1 MKAAV
6 WYGHKDIRVEDVPEP
21 KIKDNMVKIKVAYAG
36 ICGTDKHEY
45 LGPNFIPAQKPHR
58 LTGRTAP
65 LIMGHEFT
73 GEIVEI
79 GPGVKGW
86 KIGERVSASGS
97 LVCGQ
102 CDYCQIGKYNICE
115 KLGFNGVSDDGAFA
129 EYIVVP
135 SYQLIR
141 IPDEVSLRDA
151 VLAEPLAC
159 GIHASKL
166 IGDLKGKRIVIVG
179 TGMIAV
185 SCLIAAK
192 AKGAESILVIGRNSK
207 KTNLIKKIGAE
218 FISTKEI
225 DVVTYVKEWSEN
237 KMADVVFECV
247 GTDSTLDLSI
257 KTAKNAGIIMVMG
270 VFEKKPIIDMNLLQ
284 EGEKIIMTSQ
294 AYVDEMIEA
303 LEYIKQGIVPC
314 EDVITSEIAL
324 EEIVEKGF
332 EEMVTNSSN
341 HIKIIV
347 KIS

>member
-6 WYGHKDIRVEDVPEP
+6 WYGHKDIRVMDVPEP
-21 KIKDNMVKIKVAYAG
+21 NIKDGMVKIKVAYAG

-58 LTGRTAP
+58 LTGRMAP

-79 GPGVKGW
+79 GSGVEGW
-86 KIGERVSASGS
+86 KVGERVSASGS
-97 LVCGQ
+97 LICGQ
-102 CDYCQIGKYNICE
+102 CDYCKMGKYNICE

-141 IPDEVSLRDA
+141 IPDEVSLKDA

-159 GIHASKL
+159 GIHAAKL
-166 IGDLKGKRIVIVG
+166 IGDLKGKRIAIIG
-179 TGMIAV
+179 TGMIAI

-192 AKGAESILVIGRNSK
+192 AKGAEKILVIGRSSK
-207 KTNLIKKIGAE
+207 KENLIKKMGAE
-218 FISTKEI
+218 FVSTGEI
-225 DVVTYVKEWSEN
+225 DVLPFVKEWSKN

-247 GTDSTLDLSI
+247 GTETTLDLSI
-257 KTAKNAGIIMVMG
+257 KAAKNTGIIMVMG
-270 VFEKKPIIDMNLLQ
+270 VFEKKPVIDINLLQ

-294 AYVDEMIEA
+294 AYVDEMKEA
-303 LEYIKQGIVPC
+303 LEYIKQGFVPC
-314 EDVITSEIAL
+314 EDIITSEIVL

-332 EEMVTNSSN
+332 EEIVTNSSN